1 MLENIFEMKKEKIR
15 ERTRSQNGQ
24 HTKIKSLQ
32 LTVTLA
38 TLSL

>member
-1 MLENIFEMKKEKIR
+1 MLENIFEMKKEKR
-15 ERTRSQNGQ
+15 ERTRSQTGQ
-24 HTKIKSLQ
+24 NTKIKSLQ